1 MLHANSIAG
10 FPSASRT
17 LVSQGSS
24 NQEDQDIWF
33 DAIDHVEMEETWFD
47 AIENHEASPTDAGEA
62 AEFRVPLTE
71 DCRRGVQ
78 QLVRTLGDTGRA
90 EYFLP
95 AFLKYFPAPRPVS

>member
-1 MLHANSIAG
+1 MLRANSIAG

-33 DAIDHVEMEETWFD
+33 DAI
-47 AIENHEASPTDAGEA
+47 ENHEASPTDAVVV
-62 AEFRVPLTE
+62 FNSLSVPW
-71 DCRRGVQ
+71 
-78 QLVRTLGDTGRA
+78 GDAGSA